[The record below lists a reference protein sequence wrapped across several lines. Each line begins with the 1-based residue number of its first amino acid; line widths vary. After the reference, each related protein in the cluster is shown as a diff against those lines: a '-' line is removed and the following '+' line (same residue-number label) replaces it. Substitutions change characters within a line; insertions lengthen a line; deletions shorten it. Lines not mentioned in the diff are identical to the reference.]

1 MAEPDE
7 LDRLVAEAEIRR
19 VIARYCRGIDRMD
32 LELVRSCYHADA
44 RDEHGSFS
52 GSVDEY
58 IDWVAGLLA
67 KYDAT
72 MHFVANQLVEFDER
86 DRARVETYGMSVHRS
101 SSGAPH
107 LNLTTGFRYVD
118 RFERRAGEW
127 RIAHRVAV
135 ADWSLHHEPQ
145 DWWPLPEQHRRGRRD
160 HTDAVYD

>member
-1 MAEPDE
+1 MADPDE

-32 LELVRSCYHADA
+32 LELVRTCYHADA

-52 GSVDEY
+52 GSIDEY
-58 IDWVAGLLA
+58 VDWVAGLLA

-72 MHFVANQLVEFDER
+72 MHFVANQLVEFDDR
-86 DRARVETYGMSVHRS
+86 DTARVETYGMSVHRS
-101 SSGAPH
+101 SSGEPH

-135 ADWSLHHEPQ
+135 ADWSLRHEPE
-145 DWWPLPEQHRRGRRD
+145 DWWPLPEQQRRGRRD
-160 HTDAVYD
+160 RTDAVYD